1 MPTPVTYSVS
11 GPRILVN
18 SFIKDPLLV
27 RQRFLQMADQQFIM
41 DAILRN
47 AGSAD
52 AGVVEYFESTPLFT
66 DDDMAIVGEGAEIP
80 LTTGQDGVPKAAFT
94 IKSARGIEITREMRD
109 RNRID
114 KLNVRMT
121 QVRNT
126 MVRFWERRLFT
137 AMAALV
143 PAANVIDLTGASA
156 TKNWVTGSAPTIRV
170 NILDAMALITEAKVP
185 NQGTDA
191 FLGFNPDTLIIST
204 RARYAMMKDAAF
216 GTVYT
221 NSPLAERAPLYV
233 GELERD
239 ILGLRV
245 LASRFLTDKNAYLVE
260 SKTVGGYAYERPL
273 QVSPTYP
280 DNPREVWRADVV
292 RRTAVFL
299 DQPFAIAQIKGVEP

>member
-11 GPRILVN
+11 GPRITVN
-18 SFIKDPLLV
+18 AMIKDPLLI
-27 RQRFLQMADQQFIM
+27 RQRFLQMSDQQFIT

-52 AGVVEYFESTPLFT
+52 AGVVQYFESTPLFT
-66 DDDMAIVGEGAEIP
+66 DDDVAVVGEGGEIP

-94 IKSARGIEITREMRD
+94 IKTARGIEITREMRD
-109 RNRID
+109 RNKVD
-114 KLNVRMT
+114 TVNTRMT

-126 MVRFWERRLFT
+126 IVRHWERRLFN

-143 PAANVIDLTGASA
+143 PSANVLDLTGSTA
-156 TKNWVTGSAPTIRV
+156 TKNWITGSAPTIRV

-191 FLGFNPDTLIIST
+191 YLGFNPDTLIIST
-204 RARYAMMKDAAF
+204 RARYAMMKDATF
-216 GTVYT
+216 GAVYS
-221 NSPLAERAPLYV
+221 NSPLADRAPIYT

-239 ILGLRV
+239 VLGLRV

-260 SKTVGGYAYERPL
+260 SKTVGGYADERPL
-273 QVSPTYP
+273 QVSPLYP

-292 RRTAVFL
+292 RRTAIFL
-299 DQPFAIAQIKGVEP
+299 DQPFAIAQIKGIEP